1 MGDTDRKLFVLDT
14 NILLHEPLPIYS
26 LKSTTWSSQ

>member
-14 NILLHEPLPIYS
+14 NILLHEPLAIYS
-26 LKSTTWSSQ
+26 FKSTTWSSQ